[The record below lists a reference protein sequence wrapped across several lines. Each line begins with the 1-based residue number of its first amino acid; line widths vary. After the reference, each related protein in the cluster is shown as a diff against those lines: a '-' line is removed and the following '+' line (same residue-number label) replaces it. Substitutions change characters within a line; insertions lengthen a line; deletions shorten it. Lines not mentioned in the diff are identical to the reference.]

1 MVDRIGKGGPVPPTT
16 TSKGAERPQETGK
29 TFEVEKPAPTKPTQ
43 PVESATA
50 LEQLK
55 AGKINFDAYLEA
67 KVTEATRH
75 LEGLSPVQ
83 LDTIRSMLRDRMA
96 TDAELADLLKQAT
109 GHVPSPSPEKDE

>member
-16 TSKGAERPQETGK
+16 SSKGAERPQETGK
-29 TFEVEKPAPTKPTQ
+29 TFEVERPAQVTKAQQVGST
-43 PVESATA
+43 TA

-55 AGKINFDAYLEA
+55 AGKIDFDAYLET

-96 TDAELADLLKQAT
+96 TDPELVDLVKQAT
-109 GHVPSPSPEKDE
+109 GHVPSPSNEKDE